1 MKSGKKLTFSDIVG
15 LCKLIWFGLTIIG
28 LIIMLISEQV
38 GSVIIGIGIPFCLFV
53 GLSNLIYQ
61 FKSNKRKN

>member
-15 LCKLIWFGLTIIG
+15 LCKLIGFSISIIGFIVMIIFGEVGITIIWV
-28 LIIMLISEQV
+28 S
-38 GSVIIGIGIPFCLFV
+38 IPFILFV